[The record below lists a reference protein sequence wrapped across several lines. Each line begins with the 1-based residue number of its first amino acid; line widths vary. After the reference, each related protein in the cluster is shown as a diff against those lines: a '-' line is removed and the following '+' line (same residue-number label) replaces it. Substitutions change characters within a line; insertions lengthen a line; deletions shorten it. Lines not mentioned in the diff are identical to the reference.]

1 MTLAEEASRPA
12 AGLEAAQRWLPALL
26 LLFVGSGCAA
36 LIYEVVWFQLLQLSI
51 GSSAVSLGVLLGI
64 FMGGMCLGSLVTPR
78 FLDAKVHPLRV
89 YAMLELGIGF
99 FGLLVLWLVPLLGGV
114 YTAWAGTGLA
124 SLVLRTLVAGACLI
138 PPTLLMGAT
147 LPAIARWVETTPR
160 GVSWL
165 GYFYGGNLA
174 GAVIGSL
181 LAGYYLLRVYDMPTA
196 TYAAV
201 AINVVVA
208 GLALLIAG
216 RTPHRAMEGPADDA
230 PAVTIVMS
238 AEAKLV
244 YVTIALSGLTALGA
258 EVVWTRLLSLLFGA
272 TAYTFS
278 MILAVFLTGLGIGS
292 SLGSALGRTA
302 RDPRAALGWCQV
314 GICVALAWAAY
325 STGTSLPYWPI
336 NPSIAA
342 NLPNPLT
349 QGSSELP
356 SMISVTFQMDL
367 MRAIWVMLPGAILWG
382 ASFPLALAAVASRGQ
397 DPARLVGGVYAANTV
412 GAIVGALA
420 TSLFL
425 VGTMG
430 SQFAQQALIA
440 MAALSGLLMLIG
452 ASGQQSSVLVLV
464 RVVVIA
470 AAGGLMARFA
480 VPELPGL
487 LVAYGRYAATWVNQ
501 NEIIYTGE
509 GVTASV
515 AVSRTPTGA
524 LNYHNAGKVQA
535 SSEPQDMRLQ
545 RMLGHITTLVPK
557 NPNKVLVI
565 GCGAG
570 VTAGAVSVD
579 PLVKDQTIAEIEPL
593 VPQVVSTY
601 FSEHNFNVVKNPKVK
616 VHLDDARHYLLTTNE
631 KFDAITSDPLDPWVK
646 GAATLYTREFFE
658 VVKSH
663 LNPGGVVTLFVQ
675 LYESTE
681 EAAKSEIATF
691 LEAFP
696 NGAVFANTIN
706 GQGYDLVLFGQL
718 ENNKIDVDAV
728 QARLA
733 DPANAP
739 IANSLREIGINSAV
753 ELFGTYA
760 GQRTDMAG
768 WLKDG
773 IINTDRNLKLQYLAG
788 LGLNLYRSDAIYKAM
803 IRQSK
808 YPDNLFTGSPETLS
822 ALRAR
827 IGASLGG
834 APN

>member
-12 AGLEAAQRWLPALL
+12 AGLEVAQRWLPALL

-78 FLDAKVHPLRV
+78 FLDANRHPLRV
-89 YAMLELGIGF
+89 YAMLELGIGVC
-99 FGLLVLWLVPLLGGV
+99 GLLVMWLVPLLGGA
-114 YTAWAGTGLA
+114 YTAWAGTGPI
-124 SLVLRTLVAGACLI
+124 SLVLRAAVAGICLI

-181 LAGYYLLRVYDMPTA
+181 LAGYYLLRVYDMPTT
-196 TYAAV
+196 TYTAV

-208 GLALLIAG
+208 SLALLIAQW
-216 RTPHRAMEGPADDA
+216 TPHRATEAVPEELPA
-230 PAVTIVMS
+230 PALAIS
-238 AEAKLV
+238 SEAKLV
-244 YVTIALSGLTALGA
+244 YLTIALSGLTALGA

-292 SLGSALGRTA
+292 SLGSALARGAANPRT
-302 RDPRAALGWCQV
+302 ALGWCQV
-314 GICVALAWAAY
+314 GICAALAWAAY
-325 STGTSLPYWPI
+325 ATGTSLPFWPI
-336 NPSIAA
+336 NPSISTS
-342 NLPNPLT
+342 LT
-349 QGSSELP
+349 F
-356 SMISVTFQMDL
+356 TFQLDL
-367 MRAIWVMLPGAILWG
+367 MRAIFVMLPGAILWG

-412 GAIVGALA
+412 GAIVGALV
-420 TSLFL
+420 TSLGL
-425 VGTMG
+425 VGTVG
-430 SQFAQQALIA
+430 SQITQQALIGV
-440 MAALSGLLMLIG
+440 AALSGLLMLG
-452 ASGQQSSVLVLV
+452 GSSPQQSSVLALA

-470 AAGGLMARFA
+470 AVAGLLARV
-480 VPELPGL
+480 VPPLPGI
-487 LVAYGRYAATWVNQ
+487 LVAYGRYAATWVGQ
-501 NEIIYTGE
+501 NEIIYVGE

-515 AVSRTPTGA
+515 AVSRTPSGA

-593 VPQVVSTY
+593 VPQVVSTH
-601 FSEHNFNVVKNPKVK
+601 FSAHNFDVVRNPKVK
-616 VHLDDARHYLLTTNE
+616 VHLDDARHYLLTTDE

-646 GAATLYTREFFE
+646 GAATLYTREFFN

-718 ENNKIDVDAV
+718 EDGKIDVDAV
-728 QARLA
+728 QARLN

-739 IANSLREIGINSAV
+739 ITNSLREIGINSAV

-760 GQRTDMAG
+760 GQRSDMAG

-803 IRQSK
+803 IRESK
-808 YPDNLFTGSPETLS
+808 YPEGLFVGSPETLM

-827 IGASLGG
+827 IGAALGG

>member
-12 AGLEAAQRWLPALL
+12 AGLEVAQRWLPALL

-78 FLDAKVHPLRV
+78 FLDKDRHPLRV

-99 FGLLVLWLVPLLGGV
+99 FGLLVLWLVPLLGGA
-114 YTAWAGTGLA
+114 YTAWAGTGLV
-124 SLVLRTLVAGACLI
+124 SLVLRTLVAGVCLI

-181 LAGYYLLRVYDMPTA
+181 LAGYYLLRVYDMPTT
-196 TYAAV
+196 TYTAV

-208 GLALLIAG
+208 GLALLIAA
-216 RTPHRAMEGPADDA
+216 RTPNRVMEGPADEA
-230 PAVTIVMS
+230 PAPLIAMS
-238 AEAKLV
+238 AESKLV

-302 RDPRAALGWCQV
+302 TNPRAALGWCQV
-314 GICVALAWAAY
+314 GICAALAWAAY
-325 STGTSLPYWPI
+325 STGSSLPFWPI

-342 NLPNPLT
+342 SLPNPLS
-349 QGSSELP
+349 QAASPLP

-382 ASFPLALAAVASRGQ
+382 ASFPLALAAVATRGQ

-412 GAIVGALA
+412 GAIVGALV
-420 TSLFL
+420 TSLGL
-425 VGTMG
+425 VGTVG
-430 SQFAQQALIA
+430 SQIAQQALIGI
-440 MAALSGLLMLIG
+440 AALSGLLMLG
-452 ASGQQSSVLVLV
+452 GSSPQQSAVLALV
-464 RVVVIA
+464 RVVAIA
-470 AAGGLMARFA
+470 AVAGLLARV
-480 VPELPGL
+480 VPPLPGL
-487 LVAYGRYAATWVNQ
+487 LVAYGRYAATWVGQ
-501 NEIIYTGE
+501 NEIVYVGE

-593 VPQVVSTY
+593 VPQVVSTH
-601 FSEHNFNVVKNPKVK
+601 FSEHNFDVVRNPKVK
-616 VHLDDARHYLLTTNE
+616 VHLDDARHYLLTTDE

-646 GAATLYTREFFE
+646 GAATLYTREFFD

-718 ENNKIDVDAV
+718 ENNKIDVDVV

-803 IRQSK
+803 IRESK
-808 YPDNLFTGSPETLS
+808 YPDNLFTGSPETLN

-827 IGASLGG
+827 IGAALGG

>member
-1 MTLAEEASRPA
+1 MTIAEEASRPA
-12 AGLEAAQRWLPALL
+12 AGLEVAQRWLPALL

-64 FMGGMCLGSLVTPR
+64 FMGGMCLGSLVTPM
-78 FLDAKVHPLRV
+78 FLDKSRHPLRV
-89 YAMLELGIGF
+89 YAMLELGIGVC
-99 FGLLVLWLVPLLGGV
+99 GLLVMWLVPVLGNA
-114 YTAWAGTGLA
+114 YTAWAGTGPA
-124 SLVLRTLVAGACLI
+124 SLFLRAGVAGIALI

-201 AINVVVA
+201 GINVVVA
-208 GLALLIAG
+208 ILALLIAQW
-216 RTPHRAMEGPADDA
+216 TPHRVSEAQDDAGPAL
-230 PAVTIVMS
+230 AVN
-238 AEAKLV
+238 AESRLV
-244 YVTIALSGLTALGA
+244 YVAIGLSGLTALGA

-278 MILAVFLTGLGIGS
+278 MILAVFLVGLGIGS
-292 SLGSALGRTA
+292 SLGSALSRGSA
-302 RDPRAALGWCQV
+302 NPRAALGWCQV
-314 GICVALAWAAY
+314 GLCAALAWAAY
-325 STGTSLPYWPI
+325 STGSSLPFWPI
-336 NPSIAA
+336 NPSISTS
-342 NLPNPLT
+342 L
-349 QGSSELP
+349 SF
-356 SMISVTFQMDL
+356 TFQLDL

-382 ASFPLALAAVASRGQ
+382 ASFPLALAAVATKGQ

-412 GAIVGALA
+412 GAIVGALLTA
-420 TSLFL
+420 LVM
-425 VGTMG
+425 VGTVG
-430 SQFAQQALIA
+430 SQITQQTLIGI
-440 MAALSGLLMLIG
+440 AALSGLLMLG
-452 ASGQQSSVLVLV
+452 GTSSTEKSSVPALV
-464 RVVVIA
+464 RVVLIA
-470 AAGGLMARFA
+470 AVAGLLARV
-480 VPELPGL
+480 VPPLPGI
-487 LVAYGRYAATWVNQ
+487 LVAYGRYAATWVGQ
-501 NEIIYTGE
+501 NEIIYVGE

-515 AVSRTPTGA
+515 AVSRTPSGA

-570 VTAGAVSVD
+570 VTAGAVSID
-579 PLVKDQTIAEIEPL
+579 PMVKDQTIAEIEPL
-593 VPQVVSTY
+593 VPQVVSTH
-601 FSEHNFNVVKNPKVK
+601 FSEHNFDVVRNPKVK
-616 VHLDDARHYLLTTNE
+616 VHLDDARHYLLTTDE
-631 KFDAITSDPLDPWVK
+631 TFDAITSDPLDPWVK
-646 GAATLYTREFFE
+646 GAATLYTREFFNE
-658 VVKSH
+658 VKSH

-681 EAAKSEIATF
+681 EAAKSEVATF

-706 GQGYDLVLFGQL
+706 GQGYDLVLFGQK
-718 ENNKIDVDAV
+718 EGGKIDVDAV
-728 QARLA
+728 QARLV
-733 DPANAP
+733 DPANA
-739 IANSLREIGINSAV
+739 AVAQSLREIGINSAV

-760 GQRTDMAG
+760 GQSADMAG

-788 LGLNLYRSDAIYKAM
+788 RGLNLYRSDPIYKAM
-803 IRQSK
+803 VRDSK
-808 YPDNLFTGSPETLS
+808 YPGDKLFVGSKETLD
-822 ALRAR
+822 ALNSRVNA
-827 IGASLGG
+827 ALGG